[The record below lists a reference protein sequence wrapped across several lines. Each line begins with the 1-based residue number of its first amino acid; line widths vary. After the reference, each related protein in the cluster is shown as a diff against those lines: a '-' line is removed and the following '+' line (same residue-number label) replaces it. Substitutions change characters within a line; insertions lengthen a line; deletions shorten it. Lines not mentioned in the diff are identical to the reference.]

1 MATPSRIA
9 VARTLHLVFGEGS
22 RVPET
27 WDAGLG
33 HEDAGLAN
41 ALLGLCLR
49 RWGTLQAYCRPQLAD
64 PARGLPLG
72 TQVALAIGLAQLA
85 WLPGITNHAAVNEAV
100 ELANLREVGFPP
112 HKGLVN
118 AMLRRAAKDREA
130 LGAALDAMDPGLDR
144 TSFTKRV
151 LQAALHPRGQT
162 DLSTLWQRLQTP
174 PRLHFRALE
183 GEVPAGLEPL
193 AAQGGAYALAPEAA
207 FPREWLARGA
217 GMVQDLSS
225 QALLAF
231 HWDRPVTRILDAC
244 SAPGGKATVLSRRFP
259 QAALTAVERHPL
271 RAQRLRDNLQLRRV
285 KAQIVVE
292 DASTWMRRGGES
304 FDLIMLDAPC
314 SGSGTLQ
321 KHPEL
326 NWLGEGVDL
335 GRLHRTQ
342 RELLAA
348 ALTRLAP
355 GGLLIYAVCSW
366 LPEEGQAHHDWALA
380 ESGLRPA
387 AIWPDGMGA
396 LPGVPALTAGG
407 PPAREARA
415 ASPEP
420 HPMPGQSPGMGTSF
434 FRPDPLAW
442 PGEGFQAFAL
452 TRD

>member
-49 RWGTLQAYCRPQLAD
+49 RWGTLQAHCRPQLKD
-64 PARGLPLG
+64 PDRGLPLG

-85 WLPGITNHAAVNEAV
+85 WLPGVSDHAAVNEAV

-118 AMLRRAAKDREA
+118 AMLRRAAKDRQA
-130 LGAALDAMDPGLDR
+130 LGADLDALDPALDR
-144 TSFTKRV
+144 TAFTNRV
-151 LQAALHPRGQT
+151 LRAALSPRGQT
-162 DLSTLWQRLQTP
+162 GLEVLWHRLQAP
-174 PRLHFRALE
+174 PRLHFLALD
-183 GEVPAGLEPL
+183 GEAPAGLEPI
-193 AAQGGAYALAPEAA
+193 AAQPGAYALAPEAA
-207 FPREWLARGA
+207 FPRDWLASGS

-231 HWDRPVTRILDAC
+231 HWEGPVTRILDAC

-271 RAQRLRDNLQLRRV
+271 RAQRLKDNLQARRV
-285 KAQIVVE
+285 KAQVVVE
-292 DASTWMRRGGES
+292 DAQAWLRRGGEA

-326 NWLGEGVDL
+326 NWLGEGLDL

-355 GGLLIYAVCSW
+355 KGLLIYAVCSW
-366 LPEEGQAHHDWALA
+366 LPEEGQAHHDWALQQA
-380 ESGLRPA
+380 GLRPA
-387 AIWPDGMGA
+387 PIWPAGMGA
-396 LPGVPALTAGG
+396 LQGPA
-407 PPAREARA
+407 
-415 ASPEP
+415 
-420 HPMPGQSPGMGTSF
+420 SF